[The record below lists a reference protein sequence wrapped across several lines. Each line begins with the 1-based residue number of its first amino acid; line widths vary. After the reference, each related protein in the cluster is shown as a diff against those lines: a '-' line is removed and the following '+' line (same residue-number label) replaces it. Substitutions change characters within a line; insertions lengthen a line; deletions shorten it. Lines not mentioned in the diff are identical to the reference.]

1 MACSNKKNNYISVF
15 PHSVYEFSFE
25 KPESI
30 ELTKRMTDF
39 LDQVAVV
46 MQNHKEYYLIINGHS
61 DNTADA
67 ATNLQRAIAR
77 ATNAAEYL
85 KKKGISADRLRVNN
99 KGTSEPITRQND
111 EKSQALNRRLEL
123 KLTL

>member
-1 MACSNKKNNYISVF
+1 MEVF
-15 PHSVYEFSFE
+15 PNSIYEFSFE
-25 KPESI
+25 KSETV
-30 ELTKRMTDF
+30 ELSKRITDF

-46 MQNHKEYYLIINGHS
+46 MQNHKEYYFIINGHS

-67 ATNLQRAIAR
+67 ATNLQRALAR

-85 KKKGISADRLRVNN
+85 KKKGIPAERLRINN
-99 KGTSEPITRQND
+99 KGTSEPITNQNN
-111 EKSQALNRRLEL
+111 EQSLSLNRRLEF